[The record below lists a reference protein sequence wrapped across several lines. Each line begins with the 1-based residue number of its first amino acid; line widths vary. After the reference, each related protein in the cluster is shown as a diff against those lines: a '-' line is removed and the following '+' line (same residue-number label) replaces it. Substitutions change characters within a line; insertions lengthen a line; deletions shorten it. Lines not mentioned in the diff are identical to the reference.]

1 MTALFEFL
9 SGNQYV
15 TEMLGACMLLLLP
28 HRKREHF
35 LWRFLPFCALAE
47 LGSLALMNYGPVKA
61 VWQSPAYI
69 VLNCCIYTVVFATLS
84 AALLALCCPVKRNE
98 LIYCAALTLCVQ
110 HISSAGQL
118 LLAALIPFEG
128 ILVDTV
134 VELVTVPL
142 VYCFIYRTCIRP
154 LCEDGEYRVD
164 NLRLTAVTC
173 MVYLVAAC
181 TSVAVKVVNEEALS
195 PLFPFC
201 QVYEI
206 LCCASL
212 LWIQV
217 NQRKALDLQHE
228 VDMQHYVQQLRHEQL
243 QSSRQNMNE
252 LTRLMHDLKHQ
263 VAEMIDKEEGADRD
277 DLLDQIA
284 ENLQVYDESTQMD
297 NETLN
302 AVLMERSLACR
313 ERQIRVMCV
322 ADCAG
327 LELLETGDLY
337 LILRNTLDN
346 AIDSVSQLENPQH
359 RVIDLKIFRRNGLL
373 VPQMENNFQG
383 HLQFRDGL
391 PLTTREDR
399 RFHGFG
405 LKTVQNIAKRYG
417 GELSIRA
424 EEGRFSLRILFPAPP
439 EQTLPQRSTG

>member
-1 MTALFEFL
+1 MTALFELL
-9 SGNQYV
+9 SGNQYI
-15 TEMLGACMLLLLP
+15 TEMLGACMLFILP

-35 LWRFLPFCALAE
+35 LWRFLPFFGLAE
-47 LGSLALMNYGPVKA
+47 LLSLVLMNFAPVKA

-69 VLNCCIYTVVFATLS
+69 VLSCCAYTVVFAVLS
-84 AALLALCCPVKRNE
+84 AVLLALCCPVKRNE
-98 LIYCAALTLCVQ
+98 MIYCAALTLCVQ
-110 HISSAGQL
+110 HISSASQL
-118 LLAALIPFEG
+118 LITSLIPSEG
-128 ILVDTV
+128 ILVDVV

-142 VYCFIYRTCIRP
+142 AYWFFYRTCIRP
-154 LCEDGEYRVD
+154 LCEDGEYQVN

-181 TSVAVKVVNEEALS
+181 TSVAVKVVNESVAS

-217 NQRKALDLQHE
+217 NQRQALALQHE
-228 VDMQHYVQQLRHEQL
+228 LDMQNYVQQLRHEQL
-243 QSSRQNMNE
+243 QSSRQTMNE

-263 VAEMIDKEEGADRD
+263 VARIIDEEEGMDRD

-284 ENLQVYDESTQMD
+284 ENLQVYDESTQTD

-302 AVLMERSLACR
+302 AVLMERSLYCR
-313 ERQIRVMCV
+313 EQQIRVMCV
-322 ADCAG
+322 ADCTG

-346 AIDSVSQLENPQH
+346 AIESVSKLENPLH

-373 VPQMENNFQG
+373 FLQVENNFQER
-383 HLQFRDGL
+383 LQFRDGL
-391 PLTTREDR
+391 PLTTKSDR
-399 RFHGFG
+399 RVLGFG
-405 LKTVQNIAKRYG
+405 LNTVQHFVWRYS
-417 GELSIRA
+417 GELFFRA
-424 EEGRFSLRILFPAPP
+424 EDGRFSLRIMLPVTP
-439 EQTLPQRSTG
+439 EQAGTQKSTG

>member
-1 MTALFEFL
+1 MTALFETL
-9 SGNQYV
+9 SGNQYI
-15 TEMLGACMLLLLP
+15 TEMLGACMLFILP
-28 HRKREHF
+28 HRKRAHF
-35 LWRFLPFCALAE
+35 LWRFLPFCGLAE
-47 LGSLALMNYGPVKA
+47 LLSLVLMNYGPIKT

-69 VLNCCIYTVVFATLS
+69 VLSCCIYTGVFAALS

-110 HISSAGQL
+110 HISSAAQL
-118 LLAALIPFEG
+118 LLAALIPYEG
-128 ILVDTV
+128 ILADTV

-142 VYCFIYRTCIRP
+142 AYWFFYRTCIRP
-154 LCEDGEYRVD
+154 LCEDGEYQVN

-173 MVYLVAAC
+173 LVFLVAAC
-181 TSVAVKVVNEEALS
+181 TSVAVKVVNENSAS

-217 NQRKALDLQHE
+217 NQRRALALQHE
-228 VDMQHYVQQLRHEQL
+228 LDMQNYVQQLRHEQL

-284 ENLQVYDESTQMD
+284 ENLQVYDESTQTD

-302 AVLMERSLACR
+302 AVLMERSLYCR

-322 ADCAG
+322 ADCTG
-327 LELLETGDLY
+327 LEMLETGDLY

-346 AIDSVSQLENPQH
+346 AIESVSRLANPQH
-359 RVIDLKIFRRNGLL
+359 RMIDLKIFRRNGLL
-373 VPQMENNFQG
+373 FIQMENSYQG
-383 HLQFRDGL
+383 RLQFRDGL
-391 PLTTREDR
+391 PLTTKEDR

-405 LKTVQNIAKRYG
+405 LKTVQNIARRYS

-424 EEGRFSLRILFPAPP
+424 EAGRFSLRVMLPVAP
-439 EQTLPQRSTG
+439 EQAEAHKSTG